1 MLIVIDLRLLQTE
14 IIINKTNNIMQELI
28 IAVSVTTVLLS
39 LVGNI
44 LITIQMIK
52 ALKYINKQNNKYD
65 RTRITRT

>member
-1 MLIVIDLRLLQTE
+1 
-14 IIINKTNNIMQELI
+14 MQELI

>member
-1 MLIVIDLRLLQTE
+1 
-14 IIINKTNNIMQELI
+14 MQELI

-52 ALKYINKQNNKYD
+52 ALKYINKQNKKYD

>member
-1 MLIVIDLRLLQTE
+1 
-14 IIINKTNNIMQELI
+14 MQELI

-52 ALKYINKQNNKYD
+52 ALKYINKQKKNK
-65 RTRITRT
+65 